1 MIGTGRAAIFDRE
14 EQDSDVEDRP
24 ERLKRDKDPVIDE
37 ERMSEEEDRCGEPDE
52 IRVNAEPGRAPLS
65 KQMDNLR
72 HIANKAE
79 RDASKPQELRGVQ
92 MHDEAARPRPHHRE
106 LAWAAGV
113 FLSAGGALLPAA
125 RLDRLR
131 RPRARESRRSALS
144 QIKPLRDHFGD
155 WPALDIN
162 FRAIEAYIT
171 KRREE
176 KN

>member
-79 RDASKPQELRGVQ
+79 RDASKPQELRWGPL
-92 MHDEAARPRPHHRE
+92 HGPAARPSPPHHR
-106 LAWAAGV
+106 
-113 FLSAGGALLPAA
+113 FAL
-125 RLDRLR
+125 
-131 RPRARESRRSALS
+131 
-144 QIKPLRDHFGD
+144 G
-155 WPALDIN
+155 
-162 FRAIEAYIT
+162 
-171 KRREE
+171 
-176 KN
+176 